1 LIKSPSCPSKGSQP
15 VGATWLAAGN
25 GSEPAWP

>member
-15 VGATWLAAGN
+15 VRASWLAAGN
-25 GSEPAWP
+25 GSEPVWP